1 MTGTILVV
9 LISILSELCQYFFSS
24 NSGIVLPFV
33 LSHIRIVSIMIV
45 IFVVHMSDLL
55 ITSNKIVIIVII
67 LILILVPSIG
77 AIRGLHFAV
86 IISVLSQNTNNF
98 VLCYIV
104 EWWTL
109 TVSGHLLL

>member
-1 MTGTILVV
+1 MTRTIIVV
-9 LISILSELCQYFFSS
+9 VISILSELCQYFFSI

-33 LSHIRIVSIMIV
+33 LSHIRIVSVMIV

-55 ITSNKIVIIVII
+55 ITSKKIVIIIII

-86 IISVLSQNTNNF
+86 IISVLSQMFLLFCVILLN
-98 VLCYIV
+98 V
-104 EWWTL
+104 
-109 TVSGHLLL
+109 GH